1 LITVITVSLLLKVET
16 EDNELYMWS
25 DDSEWI
31 NLGEERRRR
40 ILERKVKQ
48 SRVGQCTHTTI
59 TWMKVFLFVYE
70 EVIEW
75 NVVKVGMENGCGVY
89 IDWKIYF
96 LNII

>member
-1 LITVITVSLLLKVET
+1 
-16 EDNELYMWS
+16 MRS
-25 DDSEWI
+25 DDSEWF

-48 SRVGQCTHTTI
+48 SKVGQCTIHE
-59 TWMKVFLFVYE
+59 WMKVLCSVRGGDDM
-70 EVIEW
+70 IEW